1 MDNLF
6 DRAHDIID
14 KAQGAVATATAQ
26 AAWTANQG
34 LVIRNMEGRVNALQA
49 EITRVTSDIGERVY
63 AAWKGHVDDPRVPA
77 LCGHLDG
84 LREQHG
90 RAVADLTAARS
101 AVFDPH
107 SYQPSAVS
115 YQQTSTVAPPPRIMP
130 PRPIPSITPAQQ
142 PPSPVIEGALNAHA
156 PAPSAPPPS
165 TPSSTPPW
173 DMPAAP
179 RPSAAAPAAP
189 TPKPSPRECPNCGH
203 YVPGGVDFCPSCG
216 IRVV

>member
-34 LVIRNMEGRVNALQA
+34 LVIRNIEGRVNALQT
-49 EITRVTSDIGERVY
+49 EITRVTGEIGERVY
-63 AAWKGHVDDPRVPA
+63 AAWKGHVDDPRIPA

-84 LREQHG
+84 LREQHD
-90 RAVADLTAARS
+90 RAATDLAAARS

-115 YQQTSTVAPPPRIMP
+115 YQQTSTAAPPPRLMP

-142 PPSPVIEGALNAHA
+142 PPAPVKGAFSSSVPPSPQATPTSWHVMPDQSRPVAAAPQSA
-156 PAPSAPPPS
+156 PAPI
-165 TPSSTPPW
+165 
-173 DMPAAP
+173 PAA
-179 RPSAAAPAAP
+179 
-189 TPKPSPRECPNCGH
+189 RECPNCGH
-203 YVPGGVDFCPSCG
+203 YVPGAVDFCPSCG

>member
-34 LVIRNMEGRVNALQA
+34 LVIRNMEGRVNALQI
-49 EITRVTSDIGERVY
+49 EVTRVTSDIGERVY
-63 AAWKGHVDDPRVPA
+63 AAWKAHVDDPRIPA

-84 LREQHG
+84 LREQHD
-90 RAVADLTAARS
+90 RAVADLTAARA

-107 SYQPSAVS
+107 SYHPSAVS
-115 YQQTSTVAPPPRIMP
+115 YQQTATVAPPPRIMP

-142 PPSPVIEGALNAHA
+142 PPAPVKGAFSSPVPPA
-156 PAPSAPPPS
+156 PA
-165 TPSSTPPW
+165 TPQATPTSW
-173 DMPAAP
+173 QV
-179 RPSAAAPAAP
+179 RPDLSRLAAAATPTAQAP
-189 TPKPSPRECPNCGH
+189 TPPAHECPNCGH

>member
-34 LVIRNMEGRVNALQA
+34 LVIRNMEGRVNVLQA
-49 EITRVTSDIGERVY
+49 EITRVTSEIGERVY
-63 AAWKGHVDDPRVPA
+63 AAWKGHVDDPRIPA

-84 LREQHG
+84 LREQHD
-90 RAVADLTAARS
+90 RAIADLAAARS

-115 YQQTSTVAPPPRIMP
+115 YQQTSPAAPPLRIMP
-130 PRPIPSITPAQQ
+130 PQPIPSITPAQQ
-142 PPSPVIEGALNAHA
+142 PPAPVKGAFSPPV
-156 PAPSAPPPS
+156 PPS
-165 TPSSTPPW
+165 SQATPTSW
-173 DMPAAP
+173 QVMPDQARPATAATQ
-179 RPSAAAPAAP
+179 AAQAP
-189 TPKPSPRECPNCGH
+189 TPSARECPNCGH

>member
-34 LVIRNMEGRVNALQA
+34 LVIRNMEGRVNALQT
-49 EITRVTSDIGERVY
+49 EVTRVTSEIGERVY
-63 AAWKGHVDDPRVPA
+63 AAWKAHVDDPRIPA
-77 LCGHLDG
+77 LCGHLNG
-84 LREQHG
+84 LREQHD

-115 YQQTSTVAPPPRIMP
+115 YQQASTAAPPPRLMP
-130 PRPIPSITPAQQ
+130 PRPIPSITPARQ
-142 PPSPVIEGALNAHA
+142 PPAPIKDAFGAPVSPSPQALSTSWQVMPDQSRPVAAATPAAQA
-156 PAPSAPPPS
+156 PAPSAP
-165 TPSSTPPW
+165 
-173 DMPAAP
+173 
-179 RPSAAAPAAP
+179 SA
-189 TPKPSPRECPNCGH
+189 RECPNCGH

>member
-34 LVIRNMEGRVNALQA
+34 LVIRNMEGRVNALQT
-49 EITRVTSDIGERVY
+49 EVTRVTSEIGERVY
-63 AAWKGHVDDPRVPA
+63 AAWKGHIDDPRIPA

-84 LREQHG
+84 LREQHDH
-90 RAVADLTAARS
+90 AVADLTAARA

-107 SYQPSAVS
+107 SYRPPAVS
-115 YQQTSTVAPPPRIMP
+115 YQQTATVTPPPRIMP

-142 PPSPVIEGALNAHA
+142 PPAPVKGAFSSPVPPSPQATSTSWQVRPDQSRPAAAATPAAQA
-156 PAPSAPPPS
+156 PTPSAPSA
-165 TPSSTPPW
+165 
-173 DMPAAP
+173 
-179 RPSAAAPAAP
+179 
-189 TPKPSPRECPNCGH
+189 RECPNCGH